1 MLSKLPLVSIVIS
14 SFTSIFVPP
23 NVRSPVAV
31 IVKSGAAGRVAIVD
45 ALTLAPS
52 IVAAVNLPVDATLIV
67 VALIV
72 VLVKVGIVTRSVATS
87 VEIKFNV

>member
-1 MLSKLPLVSIVIS
+1 MLSKLPSVSIVIS
-14 SFTSIFVPP
+14 SLISIFVPP

-31 IVKSGAAGRVAIVD
+31 TVKFGAEGRVAIVD

-52 IVAAVNLPVDATLIV
+52 IVAAVYLPVGSKVTL

-87 VEIKFNV
+87 VPIKFNI